1 MGYYI
6 NPTDGTKEAFLE
18 RYGTPISPAIAKQIW
33 KEEMI
38 QTHFPVC
45 LVDNGSFTAAGIA
58 YSEAETDQFLVP
70 DGRDKLWYLVPRK
83 ELIPYLRADLV

>member
-6 NPTDGTKEAFLE
+6 NPPDSTKEAFLE

-38 QTHFPVC
+38 KTHLPIC
-45 LVDNGSFTAAGIA
+45 LVDNGQFTAAGIA
-58 YSEAETDQFLVP
+58 YSERETDYFLEP
-70 DGRDKLWYLVPRK
+70 DGRPKLWFVVPRK
-83 ELIPYLRADLV
+83 ELTPYIRADLL